1 MESILDLD
9 CAVCSKPDSKCLT
22 HLGPPICPSC
32 WNDPGPLFR
41 KFVYDLEIDKI
52 TSKIFLGNEEAQK
65 RKALLKALGITNIL
79 IVAEELRIN
88 FKDDFI
94 YKKIDVQDT
103 PWQNIAKFFD
113 ETFDFIEEAKGNV
126 YVHCAAGI
134 SRSASVVI
142 AYLMRK
148 EGKNFEE
155 TLEFVQEKRYVVDP
169 NNGFKKQLKGYEEKI
184 KLGKNNIDQEK

>member
-1 MESILDLD
+1 MESTHD
-9 CAVCSKPDSKCLT
+9 CAACSKPDPKCVT
-22 HLGPPICPSC
+22 RLGTPICPSC

-52 TSKIFLGNEEAQK
+52 TSKIFLGNEETQK

-94 YKKIDVQDT
+94 YKKLEVQDT
-103 PWQNIAKFFD
+103 PWENIAKFFD
-113 ETFDFIEEAKGNV
+113 ETFDFVEEAKGNV
-126 YVHCAAGI
+126 YIHCAAGV

-142 AYLMRK
+142 AYVMRK
-148 EGKNFEE
+148 EGKTLEE
-155 TLEFVQEKRYVVDP
+155 ALEFVKGRRYAVNP
-169 NNGFKKQLKGYEEKI
+169 NDGFRKQLKEYEEKLKI
-184 KLGKNNIDQEK
+184 GKTNNQEK